1 MKKSLIPILL
11 VVFSFTHFIA
21 SGQCTE
27 CESLEE
33 ALKDPE
39 RVKSLIVNPFLGG
52 AEMDTLLPEIGQL
65 KNLETLFLTDQSFT
79 SIPPEIGQLKKL
91 KEISFSGAPI
101 SELPEEF
108 FEIESPKEI
117 ILFSTEMS
125 EEYLQE
131 FKKRAKA
138 QWPKVKIM
146 ARVKDRDY

>member
-11 VVFSFTHFIA
+11 VVFTFAHTFA

-33 ALKDPE
+33 ALKDPQ

-52 AEMDTLLPEIGQL
+52 AEMDTILPDIGQL

-79 SIPPEIGQLKKL
+79 TIPPEIGQLKNL
-91 KEISFSGAPI
+91 KEISFSGSPI

-108 FEIESPKEI
+108 FEIKSPAEI
-117 ILFSTEMS
+117 ILFNTAMTD
-125 EEYLQE
+125 EYQE
-131 FKKRAKA
+131 AFKKKA
-138 QWPKVKIM
+138 LERWPDVKVLI
-146 ARVKDRDY
+146 D